1 MIENTG
7 VWALPVLLLLIAL
20 SCWLLVCELPMF
32 ALKFK
37 HWGMKGN
44 EVKYG
49 FAIMSA
55 ALLLS
60 SGIIEGFWMVIVLY
74 VALSLIIFLSG
85 KSKAE

>member
-1 MIENTG
+1 
-7 VWALPVLLLLIAL
+7 
-20 SCWLLVCELPMF
+20 
-32 ALKFK
+32 
-37 HWGMKGN
+37 MKGN

-85 KSKAE
+85 KAKAE